1 MDSALTSKLSIT
13 NRKAG
18 FVLTLTVLAFV
29 LLTLTQDFLRANLK
43 NSAFYFSESFLFS
56 SFWWIFVPLLFV
68 QYSVI
73 KNRNPPKLE
82 FQLIAIVLP
91 IVIHF
96 LVFPF
101 LVWILSKTFYYHT
114 YAFQQ
119 VVRYTLSEYLY
130 LLLLFYSLPILA
142 FQYFS
147 NRVSKEE
154 ISEVK
159 KNQRAVKF
167 IDTILIAEG
176 NHKRIIAVSEIC
188 YFAANPPYITIYAND
203 EKHLHNETLKS
214 ISTKLNPQQF
224 VRIHKSTIVNIKMV
238 AACTTRLNGDYDLT
252 MKNHTLLRVSRNFA
266 TDFKKL
272 FHKTH
277 QVATE

>member
-1 MDSALTSKLSIT
+1 MDSALTPKLSIT
-13 NRKAG
+13 NRKTVL
-18 FVLTLTVLAFV
+18 VLTLAVLAFV
-29 LLTLTQDFLRANLK
+29 LMTLTQDFLRANLK

-73 KNRNPPKLE
+73 KNRNTPKLE
-82 FQLIAIVLP
+82 FQIVVIVLP
-91 IVIHF
+91 VVVHF
-96 LVFPF
+96 FAFPL
-101 LVWILSKTFYYHT
+101 LVWIISKTFYYHT
-114 YAFQQ
+114 YAFPQ
-119 VVRYTLSEYLY
+119 VVRYTLSEHLY

-147 NRVSKEE
+147 NKTSKEE
-154 ISEVK
+154 IFEIKES
-159 KNQRAVKF
+159 NDARQF
-167 IDTILIAEG
+167 IDTILVAEG
-176 NHKRIIAVSEIC
+176 NHKRIISVSEIC
-188 YFAANPPYITIYAND
+188 YFAANSPYINIYVND

-238 AACTTRLNGDYDLT
+238 AAYTTRLNGDYDLT

-266 TDFKKL
+266 ADFKSL

-277 QVATE
+277 QVTTE

>member
-1 MDSALTSKLSIT
+1 MESALTSKLSIT
-13 NRKAG
+13 NRKTV
-18 FVLTLTVLAFV
+18 FVLTLAVLVFV

-73 KNRNPPKLE
+73 KNRNTPKLE
-82 FQLIAIVLP
+82 FQIAIIVLP
-91 IVIHF
+91 IVIH
-96 LVFPF
+96 LLAFPL

-119 VVRYTLSEYLY
+119 VVRYTLSEHLY
-130 LLLLFYSLPILA
+130 LLVLLYSLPILA

-147 NRVSKEE
+147 NKISKEE
-154 ISEVK
+154 ISTIKES
-159 KNQRAVKF
+159 NDARQF
-167 IDTILIAEG
+167 IDTILVAEG
-176 NHKRIIAVSEIC
+176 NKKHVIAVSEIC

-238 AACTTRLNGDYDLT
+238 AAYTTRLNGDYDLT

-266 TDFKKL
+266 ADFKSL

-277 QVATE
+277 QVTTE

>member
-13 NRKAG
+13 NRKTV
-18 FVLTLTVLAFV
+18 FILTLAVLAFV
-29 LLTLTQDFLRANLK
+29 LLTLTQDFLRANLR

-73 KNRNPPKLE
+73 KNRNTPKLE
-82 FQLIAIVLP
+82 FQIVVIVLP
-91 IVIHF
+91 MVIH
-96 LVFPF
+96 LLAFPF

-119 VVRYTLSEYLY
+119 VLRYTLSEHLY

-142 FQYFS
+142 FQYFL
-147 NRVSKEE
+147 NRTFEEE
-154 ISEVK
+154 IFEMRES
-159 KNQRAVKF
+159 NGARQF
-167 IDTILIAEG
+167 IDTILVAES
-176 NHKRIIAVSEIC
+176 NHKRVIAVSEIC

-238 AACTTRLNGDYDLT
+238 AAYTTRLNGDYDLT
-252 MKNHTLLRVSRNFA
+252 MKNKTQLRVSRNFA
-266 TDFKKL
+266 ADFKSL
-272 FHKTH
+272 LHKTH
-277 QVATE
+277 QVTTE